1 MSENNTSGKKLLS
14 GVVLGLLLTGLT
26 AALLFFKGFKAPEP
40 IVSTPVV
47 EEPKIDS
54 AALIKPFVL
63 MLADST
69 IIDAA
74 QGSLEDQV
82 VVFLSDTSSVVSK
95 DKWFDFDNLLFET
108 GKATLLPESGK
119 QLGNLSTILKAFP
132 KVKIKL
138 GGYTDNVGDPKA
150 NLKLSGD
157 RASNVMAELVKSG
170 IDASRL
176 QSEGYGEQWPVGSND
191 TEEGRAKNRRIS
203 MRVTEL

>member
-40 IVSTPVV
+40 IVTTPVV

-54 AALIKPFVL
+54 AALVKPFVL
-63 MLADST
+63 MLSDST

-108 GKATLLPESGK
+108 GKATLMPESGK

-157 RASNVMAELVKSG
+157 RAANVMAELVKSG
-170 IDASRL
+170 IDVSRL

>member
-40 IVSTPVV
+40 IVTTPVV

-54 AALIKPFVL
+54 SALVKPFVL
-63 MLADST
+63 MLSDST

-157 RASNVMAELVKSG
+157 RAANVMAELVKSG

-203 MRVTEL
+203 MRVIEL

>member
-40 IVSTPVV
+40 IVTTPVV

-54 AALIKPFVL
+54 AALVKPFVL

-108 GKATLLPESGK
+108 GKATLMPESGK
-119 QLGNLSTILKAFP
+119 QLGNLSTILNAFP

-157 RASNVMAELVKSG
+157 RAASVMAELVKSG

>member
-40 IVSTPVV
+40 IVTTPVV

-54 AALIKPFVL
+54 AALVKPFVL